1 MHNPFRM
8 LKRGSFSVISL
19 VLVLTILMSTTAFAV
34 STFDLS
40 PTAADNDIAAT
51 GEDTPARKRFIGKIT
66 NLNEESSGSFNYGF

>member
-51 GEDTPARKRFIGKIT
+51 GEDTPRSQAVHR
-66 NLNEESSGSFNYGF
+66 